1 MLRCGK
7 NFVPPCFKLLEL
19 LWGCSAFE
27 ELFVSLREKSALRP
41 YRHTEAG
48 SRRCNE
54 SFCRAGAGGKCSAMR
69 VAQHT
74 NHVHAL
80 GYVEFTS
87 I

>member
-48 SRRCNE
+48 CRRCNE
-54 SFCRAGAGGKCSAMR
+54 NFAALALAASAMR
-69 VAQHT
+69 CASHNKLIT
-74 NHVHAL
+74 CTH
-80 GYVEFTS
+80 
-87 I
+87 